1 MRLTISKHIYAA
13 LSGSAEIVKAIGENK
28 IFPIATK
35 NEVEFPFIVYER
47 DSVSPRYDKSG
58 QSVTESSVNVY
69 VLAESYTESLD
80 IAEMVI
86 NALERN
92 EDVIYPDFKVIGA
105 TMQGASE
112 SYTANTFVQQ
122 LTFNFITKSL

>member
-1 MRLTISKHIYAA
+1 MRLSISKHIHAS
-13 LSGSAEIVKAIGENK
+13 LSGFTPILEAIGPNK

-47 DSVSPRYDKSG
+47 DSVAPRYDKSG
-58 QSVTESSVNVY
+58 ASVTESSVNVY
-69 VLAESYTESLD
+69 VLSESYTESLE

-86 NALERN
+86 SALERKDASYN
-92 EDVIYPDFKVIGA
+92 DFEVIGA
-105 TMQGASE
+105 TMLGASE

-122 LTFNFITKSL
+122 ISFNFMTKSL

>member
-1 MRLTISKHIYAA
+1 MRLSISKHIHAA
-13 LSGSAEIVKAIGENK
+13 LSASSEIKEAIGVNK

-35 NEVEFPFIVYER
+35 NEVDFPFIVYER
-47 DSVSPRYDKSG
+47 DNVTPRYDKSG

-69 VLAESYTESLD
+69 VLAESYTQSLD

-86 NALERN
+86 NALERK
-92 EDVIYPDFKVIGA
+92 DAIYKDFEVIGA
-105 TMQGASE
+105 TMLGASE

-122 LTFNFITKSL
+122 ISFNFMTKSL

>member
-47 DSVSPRYDKSG
+47 ETGQKWAKTAPNHRKSIKKSARCFY
-58 QSVTESSVNVY
+58 QSHRADLV
-69 VLAESYTESLD
+69 
-80 IAEMVI
+80 
-86 NALERN
+86 
-92 EDVIYPDFKVIGA
+92 
-105 TMQGASE
+105 
-112 SYTANTFVQQ
+112 
-122 LTFNFITKSL
+122 